1 MYYVDPPD
9 CRSSLKRLT
18 VLLERRWR
26 LHQVSGIL
34 QEVALA
40 IAGFSVAQV
49 AEDNIQQQEVSRR
62 RDMKVRPS
70 TVVRSCMST
79 RQSL

>member
-18 VLLERRWR
+18 VSLECCWHLR
-26 LHQVSGIL
+26 QVSGIL
-34 QEVALA
+34 QIVALA

-49 AEDNIQQQEVSRR
+49 AENNIQQQEVSAGE
-62 RDMKVRPS
+62 
-70 TVVRSCMST
+70 T
-79 RQSL
+79 